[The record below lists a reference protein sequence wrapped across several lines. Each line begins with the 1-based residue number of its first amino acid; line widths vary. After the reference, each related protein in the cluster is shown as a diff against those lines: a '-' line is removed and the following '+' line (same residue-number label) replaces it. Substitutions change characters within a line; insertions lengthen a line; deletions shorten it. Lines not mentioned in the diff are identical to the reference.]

1 MNQNTDILTSLNP
14 EQADAV
20 TANNGP
26 VLILAG
32 AGSGKTRV
40 LVHRIAWL
48 IQQQQVA
55 PHDILAVTF
64 TNKAA
69 KEMRVRIESLL
80 PFSIAG
86 MWVGTFHGLA
96 NRLLRAHYQQ
106 AKLPQTF
113 QILDS
118 ADQLQMIKRIC
129 KDLELDP
136 KKWPPKQF
144 QWMISDHKERGLRAR
159 HVNPEGDYQL
169 QKMHTVYQQYE
180 ETCQRAGVV
189 DFSELLLKAHEVL
202 LENPTILEHY
212 QQRFKHILVDEFQ
225 DTNKIQYAWL
235 QLLSSQHKGIFA
247 VGDDDQS
254 IYGWRGAE
262 VENIRNFSNEFPNA
276 QMVKLEQNYRS
287 TSNILNAANAL
298 IENNAQRLGKKLW
311 TDSGEGDRITL
322 YGAFNEIDEAEYVIK
337 QINRLARDGVRHDN
351 VAILYRSNAQSRLFE
366 EQLMRSNI
374 DYKVYGGLR
383 FFDRKEIK
391 DALAYLRLIANPH
404 DDAALTRIIN
414 RPTRGIGAK
423 CITSVQARANAE
435 GITLWQAI
443 ETLTKGTE
451 LTARTAYVLIKF
463 TQLIESLQQQSTTLS
478 LEDMVTN
485 VVETVELHTLYEKEA
500 PESAATRRENLI
512 ELGNAAAQ
520 VSSELDGED
529 PLSTFLAYTALESSE
544 EDDETADRNCVQLMT
559 LHSAKGLE
567 FPVVFLTGMEE
578 GLFPHSR
585 SMDDPDQLEEE
596 RRLCYVGITRAMQ
609 QLFLTHAHVRRM
621 FGEAK
626 YSMRSQFIEEM
637 PEELIT
643 DVSLPAKPKAAPIS
657 EPTSLFDEP
666 DMEGMPFYLG
676 QHVAHSKFG
685 EGVVLNIDMQGV
697 HPKVEINFNDVGNK
711 LLNMEYAK
719 LTPLE

>member
-1 MNQNTDILTSLNP
+1 
-14 EQADAV
+14 
-20 TANNGP
+20 
-26 VLILAG
+26 
-32 AGSGKTRV
+32 
-40 LVHRIAWL
+40 
-48 IQQQQVA
+48 
-55 PHDILAVTF
+55 
-64 TNKAA
+64 
-69 KEMRVRIESLL
+69 
-80 PFSIAG
+80 
-86 MWVGTFHGLA
+86 
-96 NRLLRAHYQQ
+96 
-106 AKLPQTF
+106 
-113 QILDS
+113 
-118 ADQLQMIKRIC
+118 
-129 KDLELDP
+129 
-136 KKWPPKQF
+136 
-144 QWMISDHKERGLRAR
+144 
-159 HVNPEGDYQL
+159 
-169 QKMHTVYQQYE
+169 
-180 ETCQRAGVV
+180 
-189 DFSELLLKAHEVL
+189 
-202 LENPTILEHY
+202 
-212 QQRFKHILVDEFQ
+212 
-225 DTNKIQYAWL
+225 
-235 QLLSSQHKGIFA
+235 
-247 VGDDDQS
+247 
-254 IYGWRGAE
+254 
-262 VENIRNFSNEFPNA
+262 
-276 QMVKLEQNYRS
+276 
-287 TSNILNAANAL
+287 
-298 IENNAQRLGKKLW
+298 
-311 TDSGEGDRITL
+311 
-322 YGAFNEIDEAEYVIK
+322 
-337 QINRLARDGVRHDN
+337 
-351 VAILYRSNAQSRLFE
+351 
-366 EQLMRSNI
+366 
-374 DYKVYGGLR
+374 
-383 FFDRKEIK
+383 
-391 DALAYLRLIANPH
+391 
-404 DDAALTRIIN
+404 
-414 RPTRGIGAK
+414 
-423 CITSVQARANAE
+423 
-435 GITLWQAI
+435 
-443 ETLTKGTE
+443 
-451 LTARTAYVLIKF
+451 
-463 TQLIESLQQQSTTLS
+463 
-478 LEDMVTN
+478 MVTN